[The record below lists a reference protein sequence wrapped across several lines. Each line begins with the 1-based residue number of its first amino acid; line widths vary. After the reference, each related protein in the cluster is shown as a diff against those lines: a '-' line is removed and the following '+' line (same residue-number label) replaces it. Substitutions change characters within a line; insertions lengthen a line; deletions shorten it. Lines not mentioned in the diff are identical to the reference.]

1 MKKVTSMHSRTVTGV
16 TLIELLVTLSVFS
29 FLLTIGVPS
38 LAGFVSSQ
46 KLDSTVQL
54 LKDSYSQARYEA
66 VTRQR
71 SVILCPLDIGRG
83 GCGKSWSEGVLSYLD
98 LDGDNRYDPLQDN
111 RLRQNEFPDGV
122 TVDYKKRLQIKIS
135 PKGTTGDNG
144 TFTVEVSDEA
154 KMLVVSAMGRIRNG

>member
-1 MKKVTSMHSRTVTGV
+1 MHRRTATGV

-29 FLLTIGVPS
+29 LLLTIGVPS

-71 SVILCPLDIGRG
+71 SVILCPL
-83 GCGKSWSEGVLSYLD
+83 
-98 LDGDNRYDPLQDN
+98 PLC
-111 RLRQNEFPDGV
+111 RRH
-122 TVDYKKRLQIKIS
+122 
-135 PKGTTGDNG
+135 
-144 TFTVEVSDEA
+144 
-154 KMLVVSAMGRIRNG
+154 